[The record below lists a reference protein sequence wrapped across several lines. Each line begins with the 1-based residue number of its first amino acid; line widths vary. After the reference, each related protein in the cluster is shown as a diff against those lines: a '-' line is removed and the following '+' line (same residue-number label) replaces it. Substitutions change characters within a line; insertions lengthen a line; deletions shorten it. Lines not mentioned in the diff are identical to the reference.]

1 MSMRKLGAK
10 ATVAALAAAALL
22 GTAPAEA
29 GALAKQETPWRKAPI
44 FGPSCPAWNVC
55 IWTEPNYGNQGVRF
69 SARTT
74 VYPCQGVRFEGT
86 GFQNQMLSFKNY
98 TSGYISFWNR
108 YADGS
113 YNYGRLGTFA
123 PGPGNE
129 IYDFTNGR
137 LADAFVYDPRGD
149 CKILTLDHIAD
160 VGATRST
167 VVLKVDPGGGTA
179 RAVA

>member
-10 ATVAALAAAALL
+10 ATVAALAAGAFL

-29 GALAKQETPWRKAPI
+29 GALAKTPWRKAPI
-44 FGPSCPAWNVC
+44 FGPSCPAWNV
-55 IWTEPNYGNQGVRF
+55 
-69 SARTT
+69 
-74 VYPCQGVRFEGT
+74 
-86 GFQNQMLSFKNY
+86 
-98 TSGYISFWNR
+98 WNR